1 MRDACW
7 FVVFIDCV
15 IAPVLRLLLAR
26 GGGCFFRYNL
36 YFVITVLGLWI
47 HCLGLFVD
55 FVISVRHLFVCL
67 FVVCF
72 V

>member
-1 MRDACW
+1 
-7 FVVFIDCV
+7 
-15 IAPVLRLLLAR
+15 
-26 GGGCFFRYNL
+26 
-36 YFVITVLGLWI
+36 LWI